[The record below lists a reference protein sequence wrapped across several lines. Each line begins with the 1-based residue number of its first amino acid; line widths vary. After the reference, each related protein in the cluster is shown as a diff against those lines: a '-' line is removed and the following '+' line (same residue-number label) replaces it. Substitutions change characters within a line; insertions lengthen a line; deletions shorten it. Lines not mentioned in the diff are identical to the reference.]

1 MVGSSASATV
11 SITVYVPWATSL
23 LLLDE
28 VLDFSKDVDE
38 LPTESDAA
46 LDAEDAL
53 EAATAEPAARDN
65 NTLQTTAIRG

>member
-1 MVGSSASATV
+1 
-11 SITVYVPWATSL
+11 L